1 MSLKG
6 YQKDIYTGTIHRI
19 GTKRHSNYREKL
31 EKDLKKFTLEEI
43 KKKVEMKKKKDIDC
57 IIPCKED
64 EVCNRKSGKCV
75 KKTSK
80 YGIGILRKED
90 EIFRK
95 EYRIED
101 WDRIKMPMDNHCG
114 YHGFLYALKV
124 LLKKEIELD
133 LNQSTKELI
142 LELKY
147 ILLRNYQEKKI
158 DNHFHRI
165 FNNSNNWLEDI
176 DLQVLANHF
185 NIIIYVYDDRM
196 RDYKNDIFTEISPTP
211 KRGDL
216 EKIFLF
222 QTINHYDVII
232 PKTFQRNLDIEIPK
246 STIISDNDL
255 KSFLMKKGLLPQEN
269 YIEESLSPDEKNDFS
284 EDELIPSI
292 EEETIIPSKSIYKKD
307 IISRESLSNDEIR
320 KILKEK
326 LDSRKIDKLKKF
338 SM

>member
-1 MSLKG
+1 
-6 YQKDIYTGTIHRI
+6 
-19 GTKRHSNYREKL
+19 
-31 EKDLKKFTLEEI
+31 
-43 KKKVEMKKKKDIDC
+43 
-57 IIPCKED
+57 
-64 EVCNRKSGKCV
+64 
-75 KKTSK
+75 
-80 YGIGILRKED
+80 
-90 EIFRK
+90 
-95 EYRIED
+95 
-101 WDRIKMPMDNHCG
+101 
-114 YHGFLYALKV
+114 
-124 LLKKEIELD
+124 
-133 LNQSTKELI
+133 
-142 LELKY
+142 
-147 ILLRNYQEKKI
+147 
-158 DNHFHRI
+158 
-165 FNNSNNWLEDI
+165 
-176 DLQVLANHF
+176 
-185 NIIIYVYDDRM
+185 M